1 MEQLSSIYE
10 KWLHLPRWQKWILI
24 ALIGVLVFFGYYYL
38 KVVPLK
44 EELQSKQRQVERL
57 RLTVSKLK
65 AIERRKKDI
74 EKEIEEL
81 NKKIAQIESKLP
93 TGKEEVSQII
103 KSITSAADSQMVI
116 ALIKKEKQENQKY
129 YVAYPYKVE
138 LIGTYPNF
146 IRWCEKLSRAD
157 RIINFGDMKITSL
170 SEKKKKEYP
179 GATVDVEMSIKAF
192 TLKR

>member
-24 ALIGVLVFFGYYYL
+24 ALIGFLVFFGYYQL
-38 KVVPLK
+38 KVNPLK
-44 EELQSKQRQVERL
+44 EELQSKQRQIERL

-103 KSITSAADSQMVI
+103 KSITSAADSQMII

-129 YVAYPYKVE
+129 YIAYPYKVE

-157 RIINFGDMKITSL
+157 RIINFGDMKITAL
-170 SEKKKKEYP
+170 SENKKKEYP
-179 GATVDVEMSIKAF
+179 EATINVEMSIKAF

>member
-10 KWLHLPRWQKWILI
+10 KWLHLPRWQKWIVI
-24 ALIGVLVFFGYYYL
+24 TLIGILVFLGYYYA
-38 KVVPLK
+38 KVTPLK

-65 AIERRKKDI
+65 AIERRKKEI

-81 NKKIAQIESKLP
+81 TQKIAQIESKLP

-116 ALIKKEKQENQKY
+116 TLIKKEKQENKKY
-129 YVAYPYKVE
+129 YIAYPYRVE
-138 LIGTYPNF
+138 LVGTYPNF
-146 IRWCEKLSRAD
+146 IRLCEKLSGAD
-157 RIINFGDMKITSL
+157 RIINFGEMKISAL
-170 SEKKKKEYP
+170 PKKKKEKYP
-179 GATVDVEMSIKAF
+179 GATVGVEMSIKAF